1 MIILNR
7 DLNIELSPREV
18 ADEIWDM
25 ASDEQAS
32 LLNNLADIYEA
43 FFPNFC
49 MQLECVRGEFENDY
63 SEAEQKKVVRMLET
77 MVEYFD
83 RRGENE

>member
-1 MIILNR
+1 MILNR

-25 ASDEQAS
+25 GSDEQAS
-32 LLNNLADIYEA
+32 LLNNLADIYQA
-43 FFPNFC
+43 DFLHFC
-49 MQLECVRGEFENDY
+49 LQLEGVCGEFENDY
-63 SEAEQKKVVRMLET
+63 GETEQKKVVRMLKT

-83 RRGENE
+83 RRGEDE

>member
-1 MIILNR
+1 MILNR

-25 ASDEQAS
+25 ASVEQAS
-32 LLNNLADIYEA
+32 LLNNLADIYQTD
-43 FFPNFC
+43 FPNFC
-49 MQLECVRGEFENDY
+49 MQLEYVYREFKGDCG
-63 SEAEQKKVVRMLET
+63 EAEKEKVVRMLKK

-83 RRGENE
+83 RRGEDG

>member
-1 MIILNR
+1 MKVNR

-25 ASDEQAS
+25 TSDEQAS
-32 LLNNLADIYEA
+32 LLNNLADIYESY
-43 FFPNFC
+43 FSNFC
-49 MQLECVRGEFENDY
+49 MQLEHVYGEFENDY
-63 SEAEQKKVVRMLET
+63 SEVEQKKVVRMLET

-83 RRGENE
+83 RRGEDNE

>member
-1 MIILNR
+1 MKINR

-18 ADEIWDM
+18 ADEIWNM

-32 LLNNLADIYEA
+32 LLNDLADIYESY
-43 FFPNFC
+43 FPNFC
-49 MQLECVRGEFENDY
+49 MQLEYVYGEFENDY
-63 SEAEQKKVVRMLET
+63 SEAEQEKVVRMLKK

-83 RRGENE
+83 RRGEDE

>member
-1 MIILNR
+1 MKINR

-43 FFPNFC
+43 DFPHFC
-49 MQLECVRGEFENDY
+49 MQLEYVYGEFENDY
-63 SEAEQKKVVRMLET
+63 GETEQKKVVRMLET

-83 RRGENE
+83 RRGEDE

>member
-1 MIILNR
+1 MKINR

-25 ASDEQAS
+25 TSDEQAS

-43 FFPNFC
+43 YFPNFC
-49 MQLECVRGEFENDY
+49 MQLEYVYGEFENDY
-63 SEAEQKKVVRMLET
+63 GETEQKKVVRMLEK
-77 MVEYFD
+77 MIEYFD
-83 RRGENE
+83 RRCEDE

>member
-1 MIILNR
+1 MKVNR

-25 ASDEQAS
+25 TSDEQAS
-32 LLNNLADIYEA
+32 LLNNLADIYQA
-43 FFPNFC
+43 DFPHFC
-49 MQLECVRGEFENDY
+49 LQLGCVCGEFEDDY
-63 SEAEQKKVVRMLET
+63 GEAEQKKVVRMLET

-83 RRGENE
+83 RRGEDE

>member
-1 MIILNR
+1 MIINR
-7 DLNIELSPREV
+7 DLHIELSPREV

-32 LLNNLADIYEA
+32 LLNNLADIYQA
-43 FFPNFC
+43 DFPHFC
-49 MQLECVRGEFENDY
+49 LQLGCVCGDFKDDY
-63 SEAEQKKVVRMLET
+63 SETEQKKVVRMLET

-83 RRGENE
+83 RRGEDE

>member
-1 MIILNR
+1 MIVNR

-43 FFPNFC
+43 DVPHFC
-49 MQLECVRGEFENDY
+49 MQLEYVYQELKDDYGEV
-63 SEAEQKKVVRMLET
+63 EQKIVRMLEK

-83 RRGENE
+83 RRGEDE

>member
-1 MIILNR
+1 MILNR

-25 ASDEQAS
+25 TSDEQAS

-43 FFPNFC
+43 YVPKFC
-49 MQLECVRGEFENDY
+49 MQLEYVYGEFENDY
-63 SEAEQKKVVRMLET
+63 GEAEKKKVVRMLET
-77 MVEYFD
+77 MVEYFEWQ
-83 RRGENE
+83 GEDE

>member
-1 MIILNR
+1 MKINR

-25 ASDEQAS
+25 TSDEQAS
-32 LLNNLADIYEA
+32 LLNNLADIYQA
-43 FFPNFC
+43 DLPHFC
-49 MQLECVRGEFENDY
+49 LQLGSVCEDFKNDY
-63 SEAEQKKVVRMLET
+63 GEAEKKKVVRMLET

-83 RRGENE
+83 RRGEDE

>member
-1 MIILNR
+1 MIVNR

-32 LLNNLADIYEA
+32 LLNNLADIYQSA
-43 FFPNFC
+43 FPNFC
-49 MQLECVRGEFENDY
+49 RQLEFVYQEFEDDY
-63 SEAEQKKVVRMLET
+63 SEAEQEKVVRMLKT
-77 MVEYFD
+77 MVEHFD
-83 RRGENE
+83 RRGEDE

>member
-1 MIILNR
+1 MLLNR

-25 ASDEQAS
+25 TSDEQAS

-43 FFPNFC
+43 YFPNFC
-49 MQLECVRGEFENDY
+49 MQLEYVYGEFENDY
-63 SEAEQKKVVRMLET
+63 GKAEQKKVVRMLET

-83 RRGENE
+83 R

>member
-1 MIILNR
+1 MKINR

-18 ADEIWDM
+18 ADEIWNM

-43 FFPNFC
+43 YFPNFS
-49 MQLECVRGEFENDY
+49 MQLEYVYGEFENDY
-63 SEAEQKKVVRMLET
+63 GEAEKKKVVRMLET

-83 RRGENE
+83 RRGEDE

>member
-1 MIILNR
+1 MKVNR

-18 ADEIWDM
+18 ADEIWGM

-49 MQLECVRGEFENDY
+49 MQLECVYGEFENDY
-63 SEAEQKKVVRMLET
+63 SETEQKKVVRMLET
-77 MVEYFD
+77 MIEYFD
-83 RRGENE
+83 RRGEGE

>member
-1 MIILNR
+1 MKINR

-25 ASDEQAS
+25 TSDEQAS

-43 FFPNFC
+43 YFPDFC
-49 MQLECVRGEFENDY
+49 MQLEYVYGEFENDY
-63 SEAEQKKVVRMLET
+63 SEAEKEKVVSMLKK

-83 RRGENE
+83 RQGENE

>member
-1 MIILNR
+1 MKINR

-18 ADEIWDM
+18 ADEIWNM

-43 FFPNFC
+43 FVPNFC
-49 MQLECVRGEFENDY
+49 MQLEYVYGEFENDY
-63 SEAEQKKVVRMLET
+63 GEAEQKKVVRMLEK

-83 RRGENE
+83 R

>member
-1 MIILNR
+1 MKINR

-18 ADEIWDM
+18 ADEIWNM

-43 FFPNFC
+43 YFPNFC
-49 MQLECVRGEFENDY
+49 MQLEYVYGEFENDY
-63 SEAEQKKVVRMLET
+63 GEAEKKKVVRMLET

-83 RRGENE
+83 RRGEDE

>member
-1 MIILNR
+1 MKINR

-25 ASDEQAS
+25 TSDEQAS

-43 FFPNFC
+43 FLPHFC
-49 MQLECVRGEFENDY
+49 MQLEHVYGEFENDY
-63 SEAEQKKVVRMLET
+63 GEAEKKKVVRMLET

-83 RRGENE
+83 RRGEDE

>member
-1 MIILNR
+1 MKINR

-43 FFPNFC
+43 CFSNFC
-49 MQLECVRGEFENDY
+49 MQLEYVYGEFENDY
-63 SEAEQKKVVRMLET
+63 NEAEQEKVVKMLKK

>member
-1 MIILNR
+1 MKINR

-25 ASDEQAS
+25 TSDEQAS

-43 FFPNFC
+43 DFPNFC
-49 MQLECVRGEFENDY
+49 MQLEYVYGEFENDY
-63 SEAEQKKVVRMLET
+63 GETEQKKVVRMLET

-83 RRGENE
+83 RRGEDE

>member
-1 MIILNR
+1 MKINR

-25 ASDEQAS
+25 TGIEQAS

-43 FFPNFC
+43 DFPHFC
-49 MQLECVRGEFENDY
+49 MQLEYVYGEFENDY
-63 SEAEQKKVVRMLET
+63 GKAEQEKVVRMLET

-83 RRGENE
+83 RRGDD

>member
-1 MIILNR
+1 MILNR

-43 FFPNFC
+43 FVPNFC
-49 MQLECVRGEFENDY
+49 MQLEYVYGEFENDY
-63 SEAEQKKVVRMLET
+63 GEAEKKKVVRMLET

-83 RRGENE
+83 RRGEDE

>member
-1 MIILNR
+1 MILNR

-25 ASDEQAS
+25 TSAEQAS
-32 LLNNLADIYEA
+32 LLNNLADIYQA
-43 FFPNFC
+43 NFPNFC
-49 MQLECVRGEFENDY
+49 MQLEYVYGDFEDDYGET
-63 SEAEQKKVVRMLET
+63 EQKKVVRMLET

-83 RRGENE
+83 RRGEDE

>member
-1 MIILNR
+1 MILNR

-25 ASDEQAS
+25 TSVEQAS
-32 LLNNLADIYEA
+32 LLNNLADIFQA
-43 FFPNFC
+43 DFPHFC
-49 MQLECVRGEFENDY
+49 LQLGFVCGDFEDDY
-63 SEAEQKKVVRMLET
+63 SEAEQEKVVRMLKT

-83 RRGENE
+83 RRGEEE

>member
-1 MIILNR
+1 MIVNR

-25 ASDEQAS
+25 ASDEHAS
-32 LLNNLADIYEA
+32 LLNNLADIYQA
-43 FFPNFC
+43 DFPNFC
-49 MQLECVRGEFENDY
+49 MQLEYVYQEFKNDY
-63 SEAEQKKVVRMLET
+63 GEAEQKKVVEMLKT

-83 RRGENE
+83 RKGEDE

>member
-1 MIILNR
+1 MKINR

-43 FFPNFC
+43 DVPHFC
-49 MQLECVRGEFENDY
+49 MQLEYVYQELKDDYGEV
-63 SEAEQKKVVRMLET
+63 EQKIVRMLEK

-83 RRGENE
+83 RRGEDE